1 MNESNEDDICHLYP
15 PLLFKLCV
23 SFSFYRIKRSFLT
36 CSVDKSYVPAFIL
49 FLIVVMVSI
58 ADLLFHTQRLRLP
71 CIKLHCAPCSL
82 FRFLSFL
89 FTFAIIQDMTESPF
103 KLRHP
108 TDYHLQQQQHQYY
121 HHQQQQQQQQVLME
135 DYPQQGGFLSPLLS
149 DFDELDVKHNNR
161 VIDMDIMS
169 EESPSDYSSVLSN
182 SHPPQSFLMD
192 FHQKYNSADTLLSV
206 SPQSPTLFNGPFS
219 APSQMGYLAALNQN
233 TSMEDFE
240 SLQLQ

>member
-1 MNESNEDDICHLYP
+1 
-15 PLLFKLCV
+15 
-23 SFSFYRIKRSFLT
+23 
-36 CSVDKSYVPAFIL
+36 
-49 FLIVVMVSI
+49 
-58 ADLLFHTQRLRLP
+58 
-71 CIKLHCAPCSL
+71 
-82 FRFLSFL
+82 
-89 FTFAIIQDMTESPF
+89 MTESPF

-240 SLQLQ
+240 SLQLQQQILTEKKRRRRESHNAVERRRRENINERIQELGTLLPDYMYEEITTHIGNNNKPNKGAILRKSVDHIKLLQQQVSNYKQRIQELESQLTTLTQPC